1 MSRWSAVLLVYLSAA
16 LAGCISTPIVT
27 PSTPVGSLSE
37 ATVNPIVTPTPT
49 VTLEPVPTIPVPTP
63 LPGLGIVHGRLVQE
77 TGQPMGNVQVRLG
90 DIVWFEGQEGQD
102 GLVISEQSRAPQTI
116 SDAQG
121 NFVIVD
127 VKPGT
132 YGLVVADS
140 TSLDP
145 IFVRDRTTSRALLI
159 EVKRDKIVDLG
170 KVLVNPF
177 STQ

>member
-1 MSRWSAVLLVYLSAA
+1 MSRRSAVLLVYFSAA

-27 PSTPVGSLSE
+27 PGTPVGPLSE
-37 ATVNPIVTPTPT
+37 ATVGPIATPT
-49 VTLEPVPTIPVPTP
+49 VTLEPAPTITIPTP

-77 TGQPMGNVQVRLG
+77 TGQLMVNTQVRLG
-90 DIVWFEGQEGQD
+90 EVVWFQGQEGQD
-102 GLVISEQSRAPQTI
+102 GLVVSEQSRAPQTI

-132 YGLVVADS
+132 YGLVVVDS
-140 TSLDP
+140 TSSDP
-145 IFVRDRTTSRALLI
+145 IFVRDRVTSRALLI
-159 EVKRDKIVDLG
+159 EVKKDKIVDLG